1 MPDEETS
8 FDTEMADDRDYTVD
22 ATTVRRLYADGVL
35 DEAARDAGLEW
46 LEYTPAWWRWANRTL
61 LFTGSALALA
71 GVVFFFAFNWAKLT
85 PLVKFAMLE
94 TALLLCLAA
103 AWRAGL
109 DGLTGKILT
118 LGASVL
124 TGATLAVFGQVY
136 QTGVD
141 AWELFAAW
149 AALILGWVVIAKFGA
164 LWLMW
169 IVLVNVALLLYWG
182 QVVVPGAELNDVG
195 RGGWGVYVVLAVINF
210 IALAAREYAVT
221 NKRIEWLVGEWLR
234 WVMWAAVLF
243 YLTIPGVAL
252 ASGASQNKATIAA
265 GALLSVAVAIGQKY
279 FRKIAPDLFALT
291 LCVFS
296 ACVVVITLIGRVV
309 FKFSGRDFGAGS
321 LLLMGLIV
329 IGVFAL
335 AGLWLRATGAEMKG
349 RRS

>member
-1 MPDEETS
+1 MPDDERS
-8 FDTEMADDRDYTVD
+8 FDAETFDDRNYPVD

-35 DEAARDAGLEW
+35 NEAARDAGLEW

-61 LFTGSALALA
+61 LFTGSALTLA
-71 GVVFFFAFNWAKLT
+71 GIIFFFAFNWAKLT
-85 PLVKFAMLE
+85 TLFKFAMLE

-109 DGLTGKILT
+109 DGLAGKILT
-118 LGASVL
+118 LAAAVL
-124 TGATLAVFGQVY
+124 TGATLAVYGQTY
-136 QTGVD
+136 QTGAD

-149 AALILGWVVIAKFGA
+149 AALILAWVVIANFAA
-164 LWLMW
+164 LWVMW
-169 IVLVNVALLLYWG
+169 LALVNVALLLYWS
-182 QVVVPGAELNDVG
+182 QVVVSGDELNDAG
-195 RGGWGVYVVLAVINF
+195 HGGWGVYVVLAIINF

-234 WVMWAAVLF
+234 WVSWAAVLL

-252 ASGASQNKATIAA
+252 ASGASENRVTIAA
-265 GALLSVAVAIGQKY
+265 GALLIAAIAIGQWY
-279 FRKIAPDLFALT
+279 FRTIAPDLFAVT

-309 FKFSGRDFGAGS
+309 FEFLGRDFGAGG
-321 LLLMGLIV
+321 LLLMGLVV

-335 AGLWLRATGAEMKG
+335 AGLWLRATGAEIKG